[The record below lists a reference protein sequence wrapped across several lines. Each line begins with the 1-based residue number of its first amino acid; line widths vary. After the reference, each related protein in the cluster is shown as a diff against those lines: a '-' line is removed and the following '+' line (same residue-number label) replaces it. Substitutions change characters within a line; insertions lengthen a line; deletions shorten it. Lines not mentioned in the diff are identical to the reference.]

1 MFLRRLSG
9 LFRLPFFL
17 LDPHRGENGDLGE
30 IRVCGAQLKRW
41 RWHPFFSN
49 GFWFQRGFPV
59 AKCDSMKACDIYL
72 FALLPVSERILTT
85 PKCSLQ

>member
-1 MFLRRLSG
+1 MVFG
-9 LFRLPFFL
+9 FR
-17 LDPHRGENGDLGE
+17 E
-30 IRVCGAQLKRW
+30 
-41 RWHPFFSN
+41 
-49 GFWFQRGFPV
+49 GFPV